1 GGSAVAV
8 RFQAAVSVIGL
19 LLAAGVVL
27 VAAAQQRSGHAA
39 ELAALRVQGVSAR
52 VVRAVGYS
60 EALAV
65 VAAATVVGVVAGVAG
80 AAVARVLHPGFVDG
94 WRLLPPS
101 NPGPIPVV
109 AAGALAFV
117 VLGVA
122 GVAAAVSLLRSARRV
137 AS

>member
-1 GGSAVAV
+1 PASIVDELRAAGLHPLREETFADHLSQLQAGGSAVAV

-101 NPGPIPVV
+101 NPGPI
-109 AAGALAFV
+109 
-117 VLGVA
+117 
-122 GVAAAVSLLRSARRV
+122 
-137 AS
+137 